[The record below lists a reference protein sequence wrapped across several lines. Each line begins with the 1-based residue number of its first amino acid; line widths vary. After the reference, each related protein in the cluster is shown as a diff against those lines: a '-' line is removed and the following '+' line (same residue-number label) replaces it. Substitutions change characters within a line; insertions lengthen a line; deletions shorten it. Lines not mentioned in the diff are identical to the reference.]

1 MMIEMSAVVVE
12 TRTMM
17 VVNDGQILLVLLRMT
32 VAAMTVIVSC
42 PHNKPSV
49 DGCSM
54 GLMVLIR
61 NHFWKFKRVD
71 NLSPLSKNS
80 SR

>member
-1 MMIEMSAVVVE
+1 MMIEMSAVVVV

-32 VAAMTVIVSC
+32 VAVMPVIVSC
-42 PHNKPSV
+42 PYNKPSL
-49 DGCSM
+49 DGM

>member
-1 MMIEMSAVVVE
+1 MMIEMSAVVVV

-42 PHNKPSV
+42 PHNKPSL
-49 DGCSM
+49 DGCST
-54 GLMVLIR
+54 GVI
-61 NHFWKFKRVD
+61 
-71 NLSPLSKNS
+71 
-80 SR
+80 

>member
-1 MMIEMSAVVVE
+1 MMIEMSAVVVV

-32 VAAMTVIVSC
+32 VAVMTVIVSC

-49 DGCSM
+49 DGCST
-54 GLMVLIR
+54 GVL
-61 NHFWKFKRVD
+61 
-71 NLSPLSKNS
+71 
-80 SR
+80 

>member
-17 VVNDGQILLVLLRMT
+17 VVNDGQILLRMT
-32 VAAMTVIVSC
+32 VAVMIVIVSC
-42 PHNKPSV
+42 LYNKSSL
-49 DGCSM
+49 DGM